1 MLGNNYVAGTRNFRR
16 QGVYS
21 PITNVGATIP
31 TLLELIIG
39 CLGVLVSDALKSR
52 VFGGEIGLV
61 AAHNPLASQI
71 ALLYYGII

>member
-1 MLGNNYVAGTRNFRR
+1 MLGNNYVAGTRNLRR

-39 CLGVLVSDALKSR
+39 CLGVLVSDALNSR
-52 VFGGEIGLV
+52 GFGREIGLV
-61 AAHNPLASQI
+61 AAHNPLAS
-71 ALLYYGII
+71 